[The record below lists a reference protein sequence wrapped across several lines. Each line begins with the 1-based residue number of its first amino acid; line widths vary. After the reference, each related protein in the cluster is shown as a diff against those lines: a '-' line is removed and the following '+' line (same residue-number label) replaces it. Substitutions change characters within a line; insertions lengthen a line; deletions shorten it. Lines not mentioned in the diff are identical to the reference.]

1 MPLKVQRA
9 VLALVSQVLRES
21 VETRGKMPAWLI
33 RPGKVECGARWPLI
47 SEIYWELTGSEL
59 PEEMPKNNWRRVD
72 GILRCAGSAPRIVE
86 VDESQHF
93 NCYRAMTL
101 RLYPPELPLAFDR
114 RTWIQHSQAKPAEQS
129 GGWAAPKPPLF
140 PNAGG
145 RHLQRAFRDAL
156 ADVLPLDYGFLP
168 TLRIGYFEV
177 EPWIETDSAAMR
189 MNDLLNKKIPRP

>member
-9 VLALVSQVLRES
+9 VLALVSQVFRES
-21 VETRGKMPAWLI
+21 VETRGKMPGWLI
-33 RPGKVECGARWPLI
+33 RPGKVECGAHWPLI
-47 SEIYWELTGSEL
+47 CEIYRELTGSEL

-72 GILRCAGSAPRIVE
+72 GILQCVGSTPRIVE

-93 NCYRAMTL
+93 NCYRATTL

-114 RTWIQHSQAKPAEQS
+114 QTWIQHSQGKPLQQS

-140 PNAGG
+140 PDAGG

-156 ADVLPLDYGFLP
+156 ADILPPEYGFLP
-168 TLRIGYFEV
+168 TLRIAYFEV
-177 EPWIETDSAAMR
+177 EPWIETSSAATR
-189 MNDLLNKKIPRP
+189 MNDLLNRKISRP